1 MIKASETRII
11 MDTFNSQVYQQR
23 VDKAKAICDNE
34 ISQEIE
40 RLANKGKSRASVTL
54 PTNID
59 IDIVE
64 QYLISNGYTVTVL
77 TNSYILIEW

>member
-11 MDTFNSQVYQQR
+11 MDTFNSQVYQQM

-64 QYLISNGYTVTVL
+64 QYRISNGYTVTVL
-77 TNSYILIEW
+77 TNSYIIIEW